1 MCQTFWKEFYV
12 ATLAGMIAGALK
24 LIWLMYTAA

>member
-1 MCQTFWKEFYV
+1 MCENFWKEFYV

-24 LIWLMYTAA
+24 LIWLMYTA